1 MRRRLPPLKT
11 LPAFEIAADRLSFSE
26 AAGELHLTHGAVSRQ
41 IKTLET
47 ALGVPLFR
55 RRNRRIELTEAG
67 LALLP
72 GVREALQLLEAC
84 TVQVAT
90 SPRQGAL
97 VVSCVATFMMRWLIP
112 RLYDFNARHRTIEVR
127 LSATEAPID
136 FARNGIDI
144 AIRRGKPPWPRNVV
158 ASPFL
163 ADRVGPVCAPA
174 LLKGRNK
181 LRVSDLRHYKLLHAE
196 TSLQA
201 WSDWAR
207 HVDGAGV
214 DIKKSQGFERTYFML
229 EAAASGLGI
238 GIASHPLVEHDL
250 QSGRLVAPFGF
261 TPTGKSYCVLHAKQA
276 AGNAK
281 IEAFRSW
288 IVGVAQRSRLDVPR
302 RELRAG
308 KRAPAHRPTAPLHK
322 VPSEPVS

>member
-11 LPAFEIAADRLSFSE
+11 LPAFEIAAERLSFSQ
-26 AAGELHLTHGAVSRQ
+26 AAGELNLTHGAVSRQ
-41 IKTLET
+41 IKALET
-47 ALGVPLFR
+47 TLGAPLFR

-67 LALLP
+67 QTLLT
-72 GVREALQLLEAC
+72 GVRQALQLLEAC

-90 SPRQGAL
+90 SPREGAL

-112 RLYDFNARHRTIEVR
+112 RLYAFNALHRKIEVR
-127 LSATEAPID
+127 LSASHAKVD
-136 FARNGIDI
+136 FAREGIDI

-174 LLKGRNK
+174 LLKGRDR
-181 LRVSDLRHYKLLHAE
+181 LRVVDLRRCKLLHAE
-196 TSLQA
+196 TTAQA
-201 WSDWAR
+201 WSDWLR
-207 HVDGAGV
+207 RVDGDDRAAAGIDV
-214 DIKKSQGFERTYFML
+214 GKSQGFEHTYFML

-238 GIASHPLVEHDL
+238 GIASLALVEQDL

-261 TPTGKSYCVLHAKQA
+261 APTGRSYCVLHARQA
-276 AGNAK
+276 AGNPK

-288 IVGVAQRSRLDVPR
+288 IVDIARENDLEMPR
-302 RELRAG
+302 RGLRQGPRAG
-308 KRAPAHRPTAPLHK
+308 
-322 VPSEPVS
+322 

>member
-11 LPAFEIAADRLSFSE
+11 LPAFEIAADRSSFSE
-26 AAGELHLTHGAVSRQ
+26 AAGELNLTHGAVSRQ

-55 RRNRRIELTEAG
+55 RRNRRIEPTEAG
-67 LALLP
+67 RTLLP
-72 GVREALQLLEAC
+72 GVRQALALLEAC

-90 SPRQGAL
+90 SPREGAL

-112 RLYDFNARHRTIEVR
+112 RLYAFNALHRKIEVR
-127 LSATEAPID
+127 LSASHAPVD
-136 FARNGIDI
+136 FARDGIDI

-163 ADRVGPVCAPA
+163 DDRVGPVCAPA
-174 LLKGRNK
+174 LLEGRRG
-181 LRVSDLRHYKLLHAE
+181 LRVSDLRRYKLLHAE
-196 TSLQA
+196 TTSQA
-201 WSDWAR
+201 WSDWLR
-207 HVDGAGV
+207 HVGGASI
-214 DIKKSQGFERTYFML
+214 DSKKSQGFEHTYFML

-238 GIASHPLVEHDL
+238 GIASFALVEQDL
-250 QSGRLVAPFGF
+250 QSGRLAAPFGF
-261 TPTGKSYCVLHAKQA
+261 APTGRSYCLLHARQA

-288 IVGVAQRSRLDVPR
+288 IVSLPQTRSR
-302 RELRAG
+302 
-308 KRAPAHRPTAPLHK
+308 TA
-322 VPSEPVS
+322 S

>member
-11 LPAFEIAADRLSFSE
+11 LPAFEIAADRSSFSE
-26 AAGELHLTHGAVSRQ
+26 AAGELNLTHGAVSRQ

-47 ALGVPLFR
+47 ALGVPLFQ

-67 LALLP
+67 RTLLP
-72 GVREALQLLEAC
+72 GVRQALALLEAC

-90 SPRQGAL
+90 SPREGAL

-112 RLYDFNARHRTIEVR
+112 RLYAFNALHRKIEVR
-127 LSATEAPID
+127 LSASHAPVD
-136 FARNGIDI
+136 FARDGIDI

-163 ADRVGPVCAPA
+163 ADRVGPVCGPA
-174 LLKGRNK
+174 LLEGRRG
-181 LRVSDLRHYKLLHAE
+181 LRVSDLRRYMLLHAE
-196 TSLQA
+196 TTSQA
-201 WSDWAR
+201 WSDWLR
-207 HVDGAGV
+207 HVGGTGIDS
-214 DIKKSQGFERTYFML
+214 KRSQGFEHTYFML

-238 GIASHPLVEHDL
+238 GIASFALVEQDL

-261 TPTGKSYCVLHAKQA
+261 APTGRSYCVLHARQA

-288 IVGVAQRSRLDVPR
+288 IVSLPQTRSLDVVR
-302 RELRAG
+302 GR
-308 KRAPAHRPTAPLHK
+308 
-322 VPSEPVS
+322 SPV